1 MNAPASK
8 RHEWQQETE
17 RTLSALLLS
26 QAPSLLLASLIV
38 AITVCATLW
47 RESEPERVL
56 VWLTSIA
63 LITLGRYLMVRH
75 IRDQPSLRSSRIY
88 ALATLP
94 AGIVWG
100 LSFIAFPQTAG
111 SFYLLMI
118 ILAGLSASSLFPLSA
133 HRPTYL
139 MFMIPVTGAGTI
151 AALLNS
157 TSDTRSV
164 GFLTL
169 IFLLTQF
176 GYSKRLN
183 TQLRQT
189 LYTQFENVD
198 LVENL
203 IIERLKSERALSL
216 KSRVLAAA
224 SHDLRQPTHAQS
236 LLVGVLKRLLRNHE
250 NMPATFA
257 DVVEKMQTAVSA
269 QTSLLDE
276 LLDIARIESGQM
288 SINKKPL
295 ALSNILDDLRK
306 QYSGAAEA
314 KGLYCKICPTSL
326 WVDSD
331 HDLLRRMLGNLLD
344 NAIRYTQKGGVL
356 LGARRDGDGN
366 RVRICVIDT
375 GAGIAESAQLTIFEE
390 FAQLDN
396 PERSRHKGLG
406 LGLAILRQ
414 LADRLG
420 HVIDLRS
427 VVGRGSNF
435 AVCVDRAA
443 AQHVPAVDPNSTAE
457 LAKSTWL
464 IVDDDEL
471 SLSATI
477 EAMSSLGLSVF
488 GAASADAALVVANKH
503 RLDGVLSDLRLNGPV
518 NGIELLRA
526 ITALQPG
533 VACLLMTG
541 DTSPE
546 RLQMIHDSG
555 IAMLHKPLALDELK
569 QLLAQLLRAE

>member
-1 MNAPASK
+1 MNTPTSK

-75 IRDQPSLRSSRIY
+75 IRDRPSLRSSRIY

-236 LLVGVLKRLLRNHE
+236 LLVGVLKRLLRNHQAL
-250 NMPATFA
+250 PAAFA
-257 DVVEKMQTAVSA
+257 DVAEKMQSAVTA

-288 SINKKPL
+288 TINKKPL
-295 ALSNILDDLRK
+295 ALTGILDDLRK

-356 LGARRDGDGN
+356 LGARRDGDGS

-390 FAQLDN
+390 FAQLEN

-435 AVCVDRAA
+435 AVCVDRARPQMNA
-443 AQHVPAVDPNSTAE
+443 RVDANVTAE
-457 LAKSTWL
+457 LSESSWL
-464 IVDDDEL
+464 VIDDDEL
-471 SLSATI
+471 SLSATVA
-477 EAMSSLGLSVF
+477 AMQSLGLNVRSTSNAEDALELAKSHRF
-488 GAASADAALVVANKH
+488 DGA
-503 RLDGVLSDLRLNGPV
+503 LSDLRLDGPQ
-518 NGIELLRA
+518 NGIELLAA
-526 ITALQPG
+526 INQQQPG
-533 VACLLMTG
+533 IARLLMTG

-546 RLQMIHDSG
+546 RLVMIRESG
-555 IAMLHKPLALDELK
+555 ISMLHKPIAIDSLK
-569 QLLAQLLRAE
+569 QLLAQLLQAQ